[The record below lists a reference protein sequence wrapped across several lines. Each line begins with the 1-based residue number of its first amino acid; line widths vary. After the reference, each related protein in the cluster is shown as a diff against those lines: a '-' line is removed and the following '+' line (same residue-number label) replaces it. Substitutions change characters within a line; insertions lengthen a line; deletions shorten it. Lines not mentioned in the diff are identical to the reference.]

1 MQQIAVRSAG
11 GQEERARFLEDAR
24 RERDARRIHLRLL
37 RTPLALLRTPLAVL
51 PAVFPTC
58 HWLRGRDVGLAGCGS
73 GARLRGRSRCA
84 RRWRAL
90 GHYLEADGGVQ
101 RDGRDDGRVGGAV
114 FVRHD
119 ALASLVLV
127 YQDVV
132 GRSVRGCREYAQRG
146 EARDYGVG

>member
-11 GQEERARFLEDAR
+11 SQEERARFLEDAR
-24 RERDARRIHLRLL
+24 RERDARRIRLC
-37 RTPLALLRTPLAVL
+37 LLRTPLAVL
-51 PAVFPTC
+51 PAVLPTR
-58 HWLRGRDVGLAGCGS
+58 HWLRGRDVGLAGCSS
-73 GARLRGRSRCA
+73 GARLCGGSHCA
-84 RRWRAL
+84 RRRRAL
-90 GHYLEADGGVQ
+90 GRYLEADGGVQ

-119 ALASLVLV
+119 AFAGLVLV

-146 EARDYGVG
+146 EAWDYGVG

>member
-24 RERDARRIHLRLL
+24 REQDTRRIRLR
-37 RTPLALLRTPLAVL
+37 LLRTPLAVL
-51 PAVFPTC
+51 PAVLPTC
-58 HWLRGRDVGLAGCGS
+58 HWLRGRDVRLAGCGS
-73 GARLRGRSRCA
+73 GACLRGRSRCA
-84 RRWRAL
+84 RRWRAP
-90 GHYLEADGGVQ
+90 GRYLEADGGVQ

-119 ALASLVLV
+119 AFAGLVLV

-146 EARDYGVG
+146 EARDNGVG